1 MTNYEEIRVK
11 LINSQLNKL
20 KFETRNKTGTTLGII
35 KKNLQDKELPHKLY
49 LRRQKTKVE
58 NAFVNNMIADIRL
71 SKAQ

>member
-35 KKNLQDKELPHKLY
+35 KKNLQDKELPHKLF
-49 LRRQKTKVE
+49 LRRQKTKAE

-71 SKAQ
+71 SKAE